1 MDVSYLYS
9 YNAPRYRKMA
19 ERNLPCRDELNTL
32 EVESGYLLPNR
43 YAANRLFGHGGVLD
57 AEQNFVKESEMNAYA
72 KYAAEADVHSEDK
85 LRVNCVVV
93 NCEEFYKAFGITEK
107 DGMWVAPE
115 DRIEIW

>member
-1 MDVSYLYS
+1 MYRSMA
-9 YNAPRYRKMA
+9 NAWASTKTR
-19 ERNLPCRDELNTL
+19 E
-32 EVESGYLLPNR
+32 
-43 YAANRLFGHGGVLD
+43 
-57 AEQNFVKESEMNAYA
+57 YA

-85 LRVNCVVV
+85 LRVNRVVV